1 MDPSRE
7 YEHKVM
13 AGEADA
19 EPPEGY
25 EMSDAFRDWMVEQMR
40 GEVLGQ
46 VSDAGLDRMA
56 VVKAPD
62 ATETAD
68 DPGDGA

>member
-7 YEHKVM
+7 YERRVM

-25 EMSDAFRDWMVEQMR
+25 VMSDAFRDWMVEQMR

-46 VSDAGLDRMA
+46 VSDAGLDRVA
-56 VVKAPD
+56 VVKAREE
-62 ATETAD
+62 AKETE
-68 DPGDGA
+68 